1 MSDHNTL
8 PQGNSDA
15 ALTLAQLLATAV
27 EEPIEVDT
35 LSDLQTGPAPT
46 AGRVAEVGQQ
56 DYYLGDGS
64 QWVAASAVSLDTDRV
79 RWTPSDLSGSSGSQS
94 GEMRVDDGTNT
105 THGDPDACLWNGSA
119 WRQVGTTN
127 TFS

>member
-27 EEPIEVDT
+27 DRPIEEDT
-35 LSDLQTGPAPT
+35 LSDLQNGPTPT

-56 DYYLGDGS
+56 DYSGRL
-64 QWVAASAVSLDTDRV
+64 ARV
-79 RWTPSDLSGSSGSQS
+79 EQ
-94 GEMRVDDGTNT
+94 
-105 THGDPDACLWNGSA
+105 
-119 WRQVGTTN
+119 
-127 TFS
+127 